1 VQELVEQGMR
11 AGAAGFST
19 GLICIPGTCAN
30 TEEVVALAKVAAKFH
45 GVYASHL
52 RDEGERAIEAIE
64 EAVRVGKE
72 AGLPVEL
79 AHFRIDNKRL

>member
-1 VQELVEQGMR
+1 MQELVEQGMR
-11 AGAAGFST
+11 AGAVGFST
-19 GLICIPGTCAN
+19 GLIYIPGTYAN
-30 TEEVVALAKVAAKFH
+30 TEEVVALAKVAAKFR

-79 AHFRIDNKRL
+79 AHFKIDNKRL